1 MIIAKEIKFEAAHV
15 LSDYNGPCA
24 NLHGHSY
31 MGVVSIDAPVNEKT
45 HMVVDFNNIK
55 RVVDDYDHAII
66 FSKDSIRNTFEKEL
80 YELVMMHNKK
90 AIVIRD
96 GKCTAE
102 DISMQMARDISS
114 YYGCKARVILRET
127 SSSEVNTGWV
137 EA

>member
-1 MIIAKEIKFEAAHV
+1 MITKEIKFEAAHV

-31 MGVVSIDAPVNEKT
+31 TGTVSIAAPVDAKT

-66 FSKDSIRNTFEKEL
+66 FSRDSIRNTFEKEL
-80 YELVMMHNKK
+80 YDLVIRHNKK

-96 GKCTAE
+96 GKSTAE
-102 DISMQMARDISS
+102 DISMQIAHDIMEHFE
-114 YYGCKARVILRET
+114 CKVCVRLRET
-127 SSSEVNTGWV
+127 STSEVSTGWI